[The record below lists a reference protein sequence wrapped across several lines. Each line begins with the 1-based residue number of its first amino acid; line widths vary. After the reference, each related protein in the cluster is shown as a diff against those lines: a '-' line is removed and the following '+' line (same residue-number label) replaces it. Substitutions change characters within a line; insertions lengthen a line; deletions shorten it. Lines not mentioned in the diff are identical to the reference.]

1 MGRPALPVEP
11 GVGRPCFKAEDA
23 SGVRAQ
29 LSRKTALLCVRP
41 PSVHSSKGRGCR
53 LLMDGFALMC
63 SSHKTFPKTGV
74 WPAVHE
80 AATPPLAGEWG
91 ALSWEAGSVKEPLL

>member
-1 MGRPALPVEP
+1 M
-11 GVGRPCFKAEDA
+11 
-23 SGVRAQ
+23 
-29 LSRKTALLCVRP
+29 
-41 PSVHSSKGRGCR
+41 
-53 LLMDGFALMC
+53 LMDGFALMC